1 MSCFKSFCVFLS
13 AVLFNVLK
21 QVHMYLSLILT
32 LGRGGGP
39 TQSCNPTAPD
49 FDKLGMRLK
58 KKKKKN
64 PGTFKKTLQRCF
76 VVKLQKCLTKL

>member
-1 MSCFKSFCVFLS
+1 
-13 AVLFNVLK
+13 
-21 QVHMYLSLILT
+21 MYLSLILT

-58 KKKKKN
+58 KKNKKK
-64 PGTFKKTLQRCF
+64 PWHF
-76 VVKLQKCLTKL
+76 